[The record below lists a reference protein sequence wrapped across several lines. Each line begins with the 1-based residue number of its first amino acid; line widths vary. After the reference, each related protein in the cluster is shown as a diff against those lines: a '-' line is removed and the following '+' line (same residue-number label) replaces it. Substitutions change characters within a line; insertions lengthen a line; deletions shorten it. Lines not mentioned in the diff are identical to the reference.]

1 MRVGGEIMKRH
12 NALKVV
18 LCTLAV
24 FLLLTW
30 ILPTAYF
37 QTSYVTQGRIQM
49 GLFDIVN
56 YPMTALQYFGYVPVY
71 VLIVGGFY
79 GVLNCISAYRILL
92 DKLANKFK
100 SHSMIAISIIMILFA
115 VITSIC
121 GLNYGLLLFFPF
133 VISLVFL
140 MGYDKIV
147 AIFTTVGSVCVG
159 LMGTTLAYNNTGVLA
174 SVLSLD
180 VYDGIVT
187 KIIILVLGLILLI
200 FNTMM
205 YIKKM
210 PKKSSDNELL
220 NYVPEQVKAKDS
232 KNVKVWPLVLV
243 LDVLLLIMILAFISW
258 SGVFK
263 LDIFDTA
270 TSAVTGFKIGGFTL
284 FGKLLGTVN
293 SFGNWSLTELNLC
306 ILMATILLALIYKIK
321 FNDLLQK
328 FIKGGKEALQPAVI
342 LLLIYTG
349 LVIVTYHPFQLVIY
363 KSIIELTKGFNAFTA
378 SLVAMLASI
387 FNADPMYTFNSAV
400 PYLVSIV
407 KDKNVYTIIWV
418 IFQSIYGF
426 VMLLAPT
433 SVVLM
438 ATLAYLNVSFK
449 EWFKNIWKLAL
460 EILVIL
466 LILFTI
472 LVLI

>member
-1 MRVGGEIMKRH
+1 MKKH
-12 NALKVV
+12 NTVKVV
-18 LCTLAV
+18 LITLLV
-24 FLLLTW
+24 FVLLTW

-115 VITSIC
+115 VI

-200 FNTMM
+200 FNTM
-205 YIKKM
+205 
-210 PKKSSDNELL
+210 
-220 NYVPEQVKAKDS
+220 KAKDS

-460 EILVIL
+460 ESLDFFFLSLFLEHNL
-466 LILFTI
+466 LPFWLK
-472 LVLI
+472 

>member
-1 MRVGGEIMKRH
+1 MKVGGEIMKRH

-37 QTSYVTQGRIQM
+37 QTSYVSQGRIQM
-49 GLFDIVN
+49 GLFDIGN
-56 YPMTALQYFGYVPVY
+56 YPITALQYFGYVAIYILV
-71 VLIVGGFY
+71 VGGFY
-79 GVLNCISAYRILL
+79 GVLNSISAYRILL

-100 SHSMIAISIIMILFA
+100 NHSMVAICTIMVLFA

-133 VISLVFL
+133 VISLIIL

-147 AIFTTVGSVCVG
+147 AMLTTVGSICVG
-159 LMGTTLAYNNTGVLA
+159 LMGTTLAYNNTSILA
-174 SVLSLD
+174 STLSLD
-180 VYDGIVT
+180 VYDGILA
-187 KIIILVLGLILLI
+187 KIIILVLGLVLLI
-200 FNTMM
+200 FNVIM

-210 PKKSSDNELL
+210 PKKSSDNELQY
-220 NYVPEQVKAKDS
+220 YVPEQVKAKDS
-232 KNVKVWPLVLV
+232 KSVKVWPLVV
-243 LDVLLLIMILAFISW
+243 ILDLLLLIMILAFVSW

-270 TSAVTGFKIGGFTL
+270 TSAVTGFKVGGFTL

-293 SFGNWSLTELNLC
+293 AFGNWSLTELSLC
-306 ILMATILLALIYKIK
+306 ILIATLILALIYKVK
-321 FNDLLQK
+321 FDDLLQR
-328 FIKGGKEALQPAVI
+328 FIKGGKEALQPAVVI
-342 LLLIYTG
+342 LLIYVG
-349 LVIVTYHPFQLVIY
+349 LIIVTYHPFQLTIY
-363 KSIIELTKGFNAFTA
+363 KAILELTKGFNVFTA
-378 SLVAMLASI
+378 SLVAILSSI
-387 FNADPMYTFNSAV
+387 FNADPLYTFNASV
-400 PYLVSIV
+400 PYLVNIV
-407 KDKNVYTIIWV
+407 KDKNVYSIIWV
-418 IFQSIYGF
+418 LFQSIYGF
-426 VMLLAPT
+426 MMLLAPT

-449 EWFKNIWKLAL
+449 EWLKSIWKLAL